1 MKRCGRGGLMAAI
14 TRQVVNMMRS
24 AAAERNKSAIL
35 EVLQTV
41 VSADTQL
48 NALEIASGLCLFFY
62 QLLYVCGDVTCYV
75 GLCVL
80 YLTVR

>member
-1 MKRCGRGGLMAAI
+1 MKRCGHGGLMAAI

-48 NALEIASGLCLFFY
+48 NALEIASGLCLFFINCCMSVET
-62 QLLYVCGDVTCYV
+62 LHVMLVCVCYI
-75 GLCVL
+75 
-80 YLTVR
+80 